1 MRAALF
7 VVLFAAAHSTHVADS
22 QAAGDVRSG
31 QAPAQAQA
39 PAPAAPPPGTDIYL
53 IELKGGL
60 AGIKGAKPTPVSVAS
75 GYDNQPYFS
84 PDGGTRI
91 LFAANHD
98 GKQTDVFAF
107 DRATGRVS
115 QVTQTPENENSPSFL
130 PSGFSEAGGF
140 SVVQSEMP
148 TAPGAPRV
156 QRLWRFNAQ
165 GRSPQLILKDIQPV
179 GYHAWIDA
187 DKVALFVL
195 GQPNTL
201 QLASV
206 KTGKAE
212 VLTKAIGRSLHRVPG
227 TRQVSFV
234 QRDGESGPYLIKEI
248 DIDSRKVDTLVTF
261 IDGSPERD
269 YAWMP
274 DGKTILMS
282 AGTTVASWTRGQTG
296 TVVVFDAA
304 DHGLG
309 AVTRLTVSPKGDAVA
324 IVVAEPGPKK

>member
-1 MRAALF
+1 MRISLLVAAL
-7 VVLFAAAHSTHVADS
+7 
-22 QAAGDVRSG
+22 GSG
-31 QAPAQAQA
+31 LLQTAQA
-39 PAPAAPPPGTDIYL
+39 PAPPPSTDIYL
-53 IELKGGL
+53 VSIGPDLLVTKT
-60 AGIKGAKPTPVSVAS
+60 AKPVAVSTTA
-75 GYDNQPYFS
+75 GYDNQPMFS
-84 PDGGTRI
+84 PDGSRI

-98 GKQTDVFAF
+98 GKQTDVYAF
-107 DRATGRVS
+107 DRASSRVS
-115 QVTQTPENENSPSFL
+115 QLTQTPENENSPTFL
-130 PSGFSEAGGF
+130 PSGFSEAGF

-148 TAPGAPRV
+148 ASPGAARV

-165 GRSPQLILKDIQPV
+165 GRNPQLILREIQPV

-187 DKVALFVL
+187 DTVALFVL

-227 TRQVSFV
+227 TRRVSFV

-261 IDGSPERD
+261 VEGSPERD

-274 DGKTILMS
+274 DGQTLLMS
-282 AGTTVASWTRGQTG
+282 AATKVSSWTRGQKG
-296 TVVVFDAA
+296 TFERFDAA
-304 DHGLG
+304 NYGLG
-309 AVTRLTVSPKGDAVA
+309 AVTRMAVSPKGDAIA
-324 IVVAEPGPKK
+324 IVVAEGKK

>member
-1 MRAALF
+1 VRPF
-7 VVLFAAAHSTHVADS
+7 LFAALLWLS
-22 QAAGDVRSG
+22 Q
-31 QAPAQAQA
+31 
-39 PAPAAPPPGTDIYL
+39 PAPQPPPSTDVYL
-53 IELKGGL
+53 VPMSIGL
-60 AGIKGAKPTPVSVAS
+60 PFKFAKPVPVSTAA

-84 PDGGTRI
+84 PDGTRI

-98 GKQTDVFAF
+98 GKQTDVYAF
-107 DRATGRVS
+107 DRASHRVS
-115 QVTQTPENENSPSFL
+115 QLTQTDENENSPTYL
-130 PSGFSEAGGF
+130 PQGIGDAGGF

-148 TAPGAPRV
+148 AAPGAARV

-187 DKVALFVL
+187 DKVAMFVL

-212 VLTKAIGRSLHRVPG
+212 ILTKAIGRSLHRVPG
-227 TRQVSFV
+227 TRRVSFV
-234 QRDGESGPYLIKEI
+234 QRDGESGPYWIKEI

-261 IDGSPERD
+261 VEGSPERD

-274 DGKTILMS
+274 DGKTLLMS
-282 AGTTVASWTRGQTG
+282 AGTKVSSWTRGQNG
-296 TVVVFDAA
+296 TLGVFDAA

-309 AVTRLTVSPKGDAVA
+309 AVTRMAVSPKGDAIA
-324 IVVAEPGPKK
+324 IVVAEPKK